1 MKKIIVI
8 AILFCSFSALAQKTT
23 PGNYTYIAQKYEWDD
38 GIFKGL
44 GIPSGSGPAAFRTGQ
59 VVRAGAVY
67 YDSIGIDSGLY
78 VYSGLAWRLQGGGE
92 VPGIDTV
99 LAIGDTSIGRNITMT
114 DNAGKLW
121 FQVHVANK
129 TVGAG
134 DLNNFYDNTQWNV
147 NDATKQINAV
157 AKNGLVLSLDPSVNT
172 LNTIRAQS
180 TQSVDDSLYLPNTG
194 NTSDTLATLENVRTG
209 GGSQTLQQVFN
220 TEVGGSVLTKS
231 DTINAGSNTLNIIG
245 DGSVVNFA
253 GSLRAKP
260 SYTSN
265 WVASL
270 GYVGNGVSAYGALS
284 FRENSTG
291 GGDVVTLSPPV
302 NVTTSYN
309 IYLPEGN
316 NDDTLATKA
325 YARSVGGGVGNLLVD
340 SIGIAGTD
348 LVVPR
353 NDTLYHRLLKGST
366 HVGVDT
372 VVSTGEARVTLLS
385 IPVSYVIAA
394 SDETTDIT
402 TGTAKVTFRMP
413 HAMTVTDVRA
423 SVNTVSSSGL
433 PTIDIN
439 EAGTTILSTK
449 ITIDVS
455 EKSSTTA
462 ATPPVISDS
471 ALADDAEITI
481 DIDVSGT
488 GAKGL
493 KIIITGTRTI

>member
-8 AILFCSFSALAQKTT
+8 AVLFCSFSASAQKTT
-23 PGNYTYIAQKYEWDD
+23 PGNYTYIAQKYEWDA
-38 GIFKGL
+38 GIFKAL
-44 GIPSGSGPAAFRTGQ
+44 GIPSGSGPAAFTTGQ
-59 VVRAGAVY
+59 VVRAGAIY
-67 YDSIGIDSGLY
+67 YDTLGVDAGPKIWN
-78 VYSGLAWRLQGGGE
+78 GLAW
-92 VPGIDTV
+92 
-99 LAIGDTSIGRNITMT
+99 
-114 DNAGKLW
+114 
-121 FQVHVANK
+121 
-129 TVGAG
+129 
-134 DLNNFYDNTQWNV
+134 
-147 NDATKQINAV
+147 
-157 AKNGLVLSLDPSVNT
+157 
-172 LNTIRAQS
+172 
-180 TQSVDDSLYLPNTG
+180 VDF
-194 NTSDTLATLENVRTG
+194 G
-209 GGSQTLQQVFN
+209 GGSQTLQQVFD

-270 GYVGNGVSAYGALS
+270 DYVGNGVSAYGALS

-366 HVGVDT
+366 HIGVDT

-413 HAMTVTDVRA
+413 YAMTVTDVRA

-439 EAGTTILSTK
+439 ESGTTILSTK
-449 ITIDVS
+449 ITIDVG
-455 EKSSTTA
+455 EKTSTTA

-481 DIDVSGT
+481 DVDVSGT